1 MALLVLAMPLRAQA
15 TAKGIPDFRGM
26 LTNIIDNQKE
36 YNRYNDSIFLIHKR
50 SEWMDFF
57 FRRSTKNHE
66 IFHENKLLLDSIYT
80 YFEKDTANI
89 PSAAYDSLYT
99 ASTDYLGTIYADPFI
114 SKKLCAILL
123 NYYKKHPVADAT
135 KCQRSL
141 MWLSTAYYQIYLI
154 TKDYDTLAK
163 SYSYI
168 HESMKYASA
177 NSLEN
182 RGLKAYALELLLVP
196 VWFTNKLQTLDES
209 RDAHRQ
215 MREILADTA
224 FLAKANLPPAAV
236 ARWKVKVA
244 REDENIVRNFY
255 LPDEKSM
262 DKAFGDSVLH
272 VLIKRMEQTPRL
284 PYNSLLRL
292 YVMKIRTGD
301 LTAKEALKL
310 AMEKYEKR
318 RRILD
323 RPIAFNETTLNSF
336 LQQYYNIVY
345 INDIAD
351 IPERQK
357 HKNCLMYCRDIAKVY
372 QRRKDEQNA
381 NNYIKNLV
389 FFTTYK
395 RLIEHLTEGERINF
409 LQHMIVYTQVTTY
422 AHSVHVAKLAEAL
435 TAGIVKHRPD
445 LLVGYL
451 GLESVKEV
459 RRYRKKICKFLYLG
473 SLFHDLGKNDMIS
486 VVSNDYRPL
495 TREEIDIIKM
505 HPRLGLKYLDIAPTR
520 LAPFH
525 DTTLGHH
532 KWYNGKGGYPDDF
545 DNTTSRRRLLID
557 IITLSDCMQAATE
570 KLGRNYKKE
579 KSFDTVFSE
588 LKEGAGTR
596 YNPDLISL
604 IEHNSD
610 VAANLKAITIDGWLD
625 IYYDIYKRFFR

>member
-1 MALLVLAMPLRAQA
+1 M
-15 TAKGIPDFRGM
+15 
-26 LTNIIDNQKE
+26 
-36 YNRYNDSIFLIHKR
+36 
-50 SEWMDFF
+50 
-57 FRRSTKNHE
+57 
-66 IFHENKLLLDSIYT
+66 
-80 YFEKDTANI
+80 
-89 PSAAYDSLYT
+89 
-99 ASTDYLGTIYADPFI
+99 
-114 SKKLCAILL
+114 
-123 NYYKKHPVADAT
+123 
-135 KCQRSL
+135 
-141 MWLSTAYYQIYLI
+141 
-154 TKDYDTLAK
+154 
-163 SYSYI
+163 
-168 HESMKYASA
+168 
-177 NSLEN
+177 
-182 RGLKAYALELLLVP
+182 
-196 VWFTNKLQTLDES
+196 
-209 RDAHRQ
+209 
-215 MREILADTA
+215 
-224 FLAKANLPPAAV
+224 
-236 ARWKVKVA
+236 
-244 REDENIVRNFY
+244 RNFY

-272 VLIKRMEQTPRL
+272 VLIRRMEQTPRL

-459 RRYRKKICKFLYLG
+459 RRYKKKICKFLYLA
-473 SLFHDLGKNDMIS
+473 SLYHDLGKNDMIS

-495 TREEIDIIKM
+495 SREEIDIIKM
-505 HPRLGLKYLDIAPTR
+505 HPRFGLKYLDIAPTR

-545 DNTTSRRRLLID
+545 DNTTSRRRFLID

-604 IEHNSD
+604 IEHNPD